1 MFELFFN
8 FGAKS
13 ESEIAA
19 CNHYKNLRKA
29 LKDRKNFASSNNG
42 ASILRNSAGAKASK
56 AILTNSNESYM
67 HIENCNNRRS
77 ESVIIILSD
86 FVQVDTILLSNR
98 EDFSADLSE
107 VTFYGSVDSPTND
120 AWFKIGSIS
129 PL

>member
-1 MFELFFN
+1 
-8 FGAKS
+8 
-13 ESEIAA
+13 
-19 CNHYKNLRKA
+19 
-29 LKDRKNFASSNNG
+29 
-42 ASILRNSAGAKASK
+42 
-56 AILTNSNESYM
+56 M

-120 AWFKIGSIS
+120 AWFKIGSIY